1 MLCTATNTSMCIS
14 IVHKVMS
21 INNVCVCVCARARV
35 FIYLL
40 ILDFDVHVN
49 LMCSGMFVYGW
60 TVQ

>member
-1 MLCTATNTSMCIS
+1 MCIS

-49 LMCSGMFVYGW
+49 LMCFGMFVYGW